1 MSNSTVQYIKTHTTA
16 SVQPSKVLRG
26 GSSVFVRVIS
36 ENGGG
41 RYTVSF
47 AGNRVDV
54 QSQKKLVAGQ
64 TFTATVQMGADGK
77 ILLVPSNDVASSE
90 SPAVLPGEAL
100 SSFLAAQ
107 GLATDAS
114 MVKIM
119 QFLQQTGVKTDVT
132 LMQKAQKIA
141 SRFPGNEKRAA
152 EVAILLLEK
161 GIEPD
166 EALVKKLLLL
176 FDDISGGGERG
187 TDSGNQDARSGK
199 QKDSS
204 GEQSASSGNQGAGYG
219 EQGES
224 SGERSAGYGEQGAG
238 SGNQGAGYGEQGE
251 SSGERSAG
259 SGEQGAG
266 SSERNAGSGEQGGA
280 IDRSTADN
288 TFLDCVYEAPA
299 TKEPDLLAFVNQLSC
314 GPKHWLFLPYE
325 WQYAHGTAKGM
336 IRVLVDTE
344 RKCVEKI
351 TLNCK
356 TTLTNYYFVLYYTS
370 SKVKEVRFCTLPP
383 LLPSKEEE
391 LRLGELLRS
400 GMNEAGPVTV
410 TYSTSAYCDGICTD
424 EADPLFLPVGQT
436 GEGAHA

>member
-77 ILLVPSNDVASSE
+77 ILLVPSNDAASSE

-204 GEQSASSGNQGAGYG
+204 GEQGASSGNQGAGYG

-224 SGERSAGYGEQGAG
+224 SGERSAGY
-238 SGNQGAGYGEQGE
+238 
-251 SSGERSAG
+251 
-259 SGEQGAG
+259 GEQGAG

-288 TFLDCVYEAPA
+288 TFLD
-299 TKEPDLLAFVNQLSC
+299 
-314 GPKHWLFLPYE
+314 
-325 WQYAHGTAKGM
+325 
-336 IRVLVDTE
+336 
-344 RKCVEKI
+344 
-351 TLNCK
+351 
-356 TTLTNYYFVLYYTS
+356 
-370 SKVKEVRFCTLPP
+370 
-383 LLPSKEEE
+383 
-391 LRLGELLRS
+391 
-400 GMNEAGPVTV
+400 
-410 TYSTSAYCDGICTD
+410 
-424 EADPLFLPVGQT
+424 
-436 GEGAHA
+436 